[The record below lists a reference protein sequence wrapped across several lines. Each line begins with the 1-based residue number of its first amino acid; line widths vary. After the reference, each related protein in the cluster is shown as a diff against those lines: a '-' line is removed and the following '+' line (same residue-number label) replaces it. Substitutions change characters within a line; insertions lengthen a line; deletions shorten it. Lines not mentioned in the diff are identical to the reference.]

1 MTVEANIDE
10 LARLLA
16 ELEKRHPL
24 DPAWPILRAQ
34 VQRMHADIEARIN
47 ADIQSAIDELGNAC
61 AALEPSVR
69 EQFLRSIEAE
79 NPAYGRWICE
89 EIEQYL
95 ARNSRGCL

>member
-61 AALEPSVR
+61 AALEPADRHRIMS
-69 EQFLRSIEAE
+69 EFQKAYPGLGDLIHQ
-79 NPAYGRWICE
+79 PASTAG
-89 EIEQYL
+89 
-95 ARNSRGCL
+95 